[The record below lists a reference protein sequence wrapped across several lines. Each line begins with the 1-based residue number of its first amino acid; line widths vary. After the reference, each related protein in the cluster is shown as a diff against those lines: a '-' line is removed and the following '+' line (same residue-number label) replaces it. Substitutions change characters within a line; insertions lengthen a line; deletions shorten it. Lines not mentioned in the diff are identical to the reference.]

1 MPILNVPGEIHIP
14 NEILDEEQIEA
25 ALALYNE
32 HNSWNSESH
41 QSIYK
46 SIFANLIQYVMH
58 IIFKNRTLVPDQKFQ
73 NILPISHSEFSGC
86 HRFGNVTKLLIR
98 YLTPDFLV
106 LPLLQRSDHNW

>member
-58 IIFKNRTLVPDQKFQ
+58 IIFKNRTLPD
-73 NILPISHSEFSGC
+73 PIKVNKQDIS
-86 HRFGNVTKLLIR
+86 T
-98 YLTPDFLV
+98 
-106 LPLLQRSDHNW
+106 